1 MDSGYLDESNA
12 HSKDDFPDEDF
23 DEEVKQKSSR

>member
-12 HSKDDFPDEDF
+12 HSKDDFSDEDS
-23 DEEVKQKSSR
+23 DEVKQKSSR

>member
-12 HSKDDFPDEDF
+12 HSKDDEDF